1 MSALVTIPA
10 RQGIA
15 AHAAA
20 GSMLRIVN
28 THGTQVVD
36 FWAFNARDLG
46 EFLSLPHLHTD
57 LARTIP
63 RVGDRLVTNHR
74 RAILTLVEDTSP
86 GIHDTLIAACDR
98 YRYEQFGAAPGHENC
113 TDNLRDALAELGLS
127 APTTPA
133 PLNLWMNIPI
143 GADRTSVT
151 FEPTVSKPGD
161 HVLLRVELDAVVV
174 FSACPMD
181 IVPINGPDC
190 VPVEAHFRVE
200 AG

>member
-1 MSALVTIPA
+1 M
-10 RQGIA
+10 
-15 AHAAA
+15 
-20 GSMLRIVN
+20 N

-46 EFLSLPHLHTD
+46 EFLSMPHVHTD

-98 YRYEQFGAAPGHENC
+98 YRYAQLGAEPGHENC
-113 TDNLRDALAELGLS
+113 TDNLRDALAALGLS

-133 PLNLWMNIPI
+133 PLNLWMNIPV
-143 GADRTSVT
+143 GDDRTSVT

-161 HVLLRVELDAVVV
+161 HVLLRVEMDAVVA
-174 FSACPMD
+174 FSACPQD

-190 VPVEAHFRVE
+190 VPVDAHFAVE
-200 AG
+200 